1 MSLNQKLNSGLI
13 ALKENKLNEAEE
25 IFKNLIIKEPR
36 NPKLIHFLG
45 ITYQLMNK
53 IDEAIKN
60 YKKTIEIEP
69 DFAEAQKNLGNMF
82 YKLGRIFEAEPFFKK
97 TLEIEPNFTEA
108 TNILNII
115 NEQKKVL
122 SKLKLD
128 KNLNEN
134 ANKKTEFSL
143 SSNPYIIKR
152 PVEKELVNNLYEME
166 TVELN
171 KTKDIRYGN
180 GKCSPNLKLFESNHK
195 IIKKLETNLM
205 DIMQKSLNAKIY
217 VAESFFNIL
226 RTGSGTSPHRHL
238 DPFDKAYRITTQ
250 KYSLVYY
257 LSIGDQSSSEPGFLK
272 LYDPDNQILPT
283 EGLIVI
289 FPADRKHSSTYNGNK
304 DRIMIGVNFY
314 SYI

>member
-1 MSLNQKLNSGLI
+1 MSKLLSNMSLNQKLNSGLI

-115 NEQKKVL
+115 N
-122 SKLKLD
+122 
-128 KNLNEN
+128 
-134 ANKKTEFSL
+134 
-143 SSNPYIIKR
+143 
-152 PVEKELVNNLYEME
+152 
-166 TVELN
+166 
-171 KTKDIRYGN
+171 
-180 GKCSPNLKLFESNHK
+180 
-195 IIKKLETNLM
+195 
-205 DIMQKSLNAKIY
+205 
-217 VAESFFNIL
+217 
-226 RTGSGTSPHRHL
+226 
-238 DPFDKAYRITTQ
+238 
-250 KYSLVYY
+250 
-257 LSIGDQSSSEPGFLK
+257 
-272 LYDPDNQILPT
+272 
-283 EGLIVI
+283 
-289 FPADRKHSSTYNGNK
+289 
-304 DRIMIGVNFY
+304 
-314 SYI
+314 